1 MWSSDVKHQYWVLLL
16 VFEVKIDKSFEFFEL
31 ELILAS
37 VLKKNNKLQAF
48 INNLLSVML
57 DLFPC
62 YQYDFDISSTRS
74 CQNYNLDKILAIVLV
89 KWITNLRFN

>member
-37 VLKKNNKLQAF
+37 VL
-48 INNLLSVML
+48 
-57 DLFPC
+57 
-62 YQYDFDISSTRS
+62 
-74 CQNYNLDKILAIVLV
+74 
-89 KWITNLRFN
+89 